1 MVLVSEFCAQL
12 LSCQTKSLR
21 DRLNHPED
29 RVLAL
34 NSVTGRKVRTTYKDR
49 NGMSKTFFVGGITT
63 KGAAFTPAYGRLCRP
78 YNVNIAAHFY
88 ARHRIRIHLPYV
100 PCIIE
105 RFPSGGED
113 RFYPMELLELVED
126 EASSN
131 WIGRMFKEIDTTQ
144 QRASSSSTTDS
155 ALRFRIDEEDEEN
168 TGRDECSQP
177 TYTCW

>member
-21 DRLNHPED
+21 DRLNHPGD

-63 KGAAFTPAYGRLCRP
+63 KGAAFTPHMEDCVGRT
-78 YNVNIAAHFY
+78 I
-88 ARHRIRIHLPYV
+88 IHLPYV